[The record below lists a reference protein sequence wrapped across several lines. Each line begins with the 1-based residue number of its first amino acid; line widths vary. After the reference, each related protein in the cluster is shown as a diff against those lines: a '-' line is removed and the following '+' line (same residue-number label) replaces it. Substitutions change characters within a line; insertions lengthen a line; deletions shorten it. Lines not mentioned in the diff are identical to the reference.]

1 MSVYKIHMTDRCH
14 KQWTQCREGDEEG
27 MTELEK
33 EIKGMGKEVADI
45 LDAVMEAQLP
55 QQTMY
60 FISSKS
66 NAFKRRYMRAARL
79 SRLRG
84 GLIEEE
90 NNAEESAE
98 EPVQAAETPEQ
109 FANRILV
116 DAFVSPS
123 SSAPV
128 EGTSTVEITG
138 TPPDPEPQP
147 TQTPSPETSPTVV
160 GSPKEQSPKKK
171 KRAMCAL
178 TTPTNPPKIVDSR
191 MVKSVFEV
199 VQPKEEEEPENP
211 SFIPC
216 FRSMGEEGDHYGVVP
231 DVSLSSFLRLEAAF
245 RDRTGEQGAKLM
257 QLLKRK
263 ALRFVKSDYD
273 LRHLTYSQLEAIVVN
288 AVGAAMVPSEDEERV
303 RRLLTND
310 EVTRMRTTHAV
321 FAKEMAYQKHGAYC
335 KLRSAILAHTG
346 PMPDVIKVLYGRKI
360 G

>member
-1 MSVYKIHMTDRCH
+1 MTDRCQ
-14 KQWTQCREGDEEG
+14 KQWIKCREEEEEG

-79 SRLRG
+79 SRLRV

-90 NNAEESAE
+90 SSAAENAEEPARD
-98 EPVQAAETPEQ
+98 VETPEQ

-128 EGTSTVEITG
+128 EAISIVENIE
-138 TPPDPEPQP
+138 TPAAPEPP
-147 TQTPSPETSPTVV
+147 PIQTPSPQTSPVV
-160 GSPKEQSPKKK
+160 VESQKEQSPKRK

-178 TTPTNPPKIVDSR
+178 TVPSNPPKFVDSR
-191 MVKSVFEV
+191 MVKSIFEV
-199 VQPKEEEEPENP
+199 VQPKDEEEPENP

-216 FRSMGEEGDHYGVVP
+216 FRSIGEEGDHYGVVP
-231 DVSLSSFLRLEAAF
+231 DVSLTSFLRLEAAF

-273 LRHLTYSQLEAIVVN
+273 MRHLTYSQLEAIVVN

-310 EVTRMRTTHAV
+310 EVTRMRSTHAV
-321 FAKEMAYQKHGAYC
+321 FAREMAYQKHGAYC

-346 PMPDVIKVLYGRKI
+346 PMPDIIKVLYGRKI
-360 G
+360 T